1 MYYQNNLNANRIIY
15 SYTFPHNNNKD
26 TFPIS
31 SQYYFRNDNVG
42 YFTTHIRLPARQF
55 FSGSLVQF
63 WPNAV
68 VLHAQI

>member
-42 YFTTHIRLPARQF
+42 YFTILDYLQDSF